1 MPHDLLA
8 VHGNSSGLV
17 VAVGANGR
25 ILMFGGSRY
34 EPFPVASPT
43 RATLRG
49 VWVESPSSAW
59 AVGDGGVVLRWDG
72 HKWRHV
78 ALAGPSDSLTC
89 IWGHPTDGIW
99 IGGQQRLIHHDP
111 ISGSSVLV
119 QSDVEVCSIWGTG
132 PSDTWFLAPR
142 AVMRWTGDSC
152 TGDELP
158 GDDDETWSVVAGS
171 APGEPVYVV
180 GIMGLVMEW
189 TGERWYEFTIDTD
202 ALLTGAC
209 CAGRDLYVVTDTG
222 LMRAWD
228 GQRWRTVAFSAFGGL
243 NACCC
248 VGGVLWACGDKGV
261 VLQHQPDAFGGE

>member
-1 MPHDLLA
+1 
-8 VHGNSSGLV
+8 
-17 VAVGANGR
+17 
-25 ILMFGGSRY
+25 
-34 EPFPVASPT
+34 
-43 RATLRG
+43 
-49 VWVESPSSAW
+49 
-59 AVGDGGVVLRWDG
+59 
-72 HKWRHV
+72 
-78 ALAGPSDSLTC
+78 
-89 IWGHPTDGIW
+89 
-99 IGGQQRLIHHDP
+99 
-111 ISGSSVLV
+111 
-119 QSDVEVCSIWGTG
+119 
-132 PSDTWFLAPR
+132 
-142 AVMRWTGDSC
+142 MRWTGDSC

-171 APGEPVYVV
+171 AHGEPVYVV

-243 NACCC
+243 NACCG

-261 VLQHQPDAFGGE
+261 VLQHQPDTFGGE